1 MYIVRKWKEG
11 GRELYVGETS
21 SRERV
26 VQFLERQPTR
36 LGVEPWNEAKAMEK

>member
-11 GRELYVGETS
+11 GGRELGETN